1 VKLGLVINPMAGI
14 GGAVGLKGSDG
25 REIVERALDKGAHPR
40 AQERVLAALSPFK
53 DCVPGP
59 VFTAAGAMGHEV
71 LDKAGIETEV
81 VYSPASQKTTANDT
95 RNAVYALCEKS
106 IDLLL
111 FAGGDGT
118 ARDVLDALRQRGS
131 DEKLTVI
138 GIPAGCKIHSAVYAV
153 TPAQAGEL
161 VAGLIKGQLLSVK
174 SAEVMDLDEDAFRAG
189 QVKASC
195 YGYMNVPVD
204 EQRMQAMK
212 QGGVDTESLVL
223 QDIAADFIDNMQDD
237 VLYLIGSGT
246 TTAAL
251 MESLGLDN
259 TLLGIDAIFN
269 GELVASDLAE
279 QDILS
284 LLDEEAYTSAKIVV
298 TAIGGQGHVFGR
310 GNQQFSPAVIRRV
323 GNDNI
328 VIVAT
333 RNKLRSLDGR
343 SLRVDTG
350 DTELDAELAG
360 MKQIITGYEQRTL
373 YRING
378 S

>member
-1 VKLGLVINPMAGI
+1 
-14 GGAVGLKGSDG
+14 
-25 REIVERALDKGAHPR
+25 
-40 AQERVLAALSPFK
+40 VL
-53 DCVPGP
+53 
-59 VFTAAGAMGHEV
+59 
-71 LDKAGIETEV
+71 
-81 VYSPASQKTTANDT
+81 N
-95 RNAVYALCEKS
+95 
-106 IDLLL
+106 
-111 FAGGDGT
+111 
-118 ARDVLDALRQRGS
+118 ALRQHGS

-153 TPAQAGEL
+153 TPVQAGEL
-161 VAGLIKGQLLSVK
+161 VAGLIKGQLYSVK

-223 QDIAADFIDNMQDD
+223 QDIAADFIDNMQHD

-251 MESLGLDN
+251 MESIGLDN
-259 TLLGIDAIFN
+259 TLLGVDAIFN

-279 QDILS
+279 REILS
-284 LLDEEAYTSAKIVV
+284 LLDNSAYTSVKIVV

-323 GNDNI
+323 GSDNI

-333 RNKLRSLDGR
+333 RNKLRSLEGR
-343 SLRVDTG
+343 PLRVDTG

-360 MKQIITGYEQRTL
+360 MKQVITGYEQRTL
-373 YRING
+373 YRIG
-378 S
+378 

>member
-1 VKLGLVINPMAGI
+1 MKLGLVINPLAGI

-25 REIVERALDKGAHPR
+25 SAVVAEALHRGAQPH
-40 AQERVLAALSPFK
+40 AQERTLAALAQFK
-53 DCVPGP
+53 GSLAEP
-59 VFTAAGAMGHEV
+59 VLTAGGSMGKDALEQ
-71 LDKAGIETEV
+71 AGIDYEV
-81 VYSPASQKTTANDT
+81 VYTPARTVTTADDT
-95 RNAVYALCEKS
+95 FNAVVALCERA

-118 ARDVLDALRQRGS
+118 ARDVLNALRQQGFE
-131 DEKLTVI
+131 EKLTVI
-138 GIPAGCKIHSAVYAV
+138 GIPAGVKIHSAVYAV
-153 TPAQAGEL
+153 SPTQAGEL
-161 VAGLIKGQLLSVK
+161 VAALSEGQLLSAK
-174 SAEVMDLDEDAFRAG
+174 AAEVMDLDEDAFRAG

-212 QGGVDTESLVL
+212 QGGVDVESLVL

-251 MESLGLDN
+251 MEALGLDN
-259 TLLGIDAIFN
+259 TLLGVDAICN
-269 GELVASDLAE
+269 RELVGSDLGE
-279 QDILS
+279 REILA
-284 LLDEEAYTSAKIVV
+284 LLDDPAYPEARIVV

-323 GNDNI
+323 GSEHI
-328 VIVAT
+328 MILAT
-333 RNKLRSLDGR
+333 RAKLRTLNGKP
-343 SLRVDTG
+343 LVVDTG
-350 DTELDAELAG
+350 DAALDAELAG

-373 YRING
+373 YKLKG
-378 S
+378 